1 MWAAQ
6 LRAPLHTQCASSSHG
21 TLAPRGTFWCLSVPV
36 GHSPHRCAPQSST
49 LQASISLVQLRAGG
63 GRSFTLAS
71 FVSVGKDWIHPVQQT
86 SKGQQRKTFGETIF
100 KFCPYKTACY
110 LPYRS
115 VRFRWYQGFFSTGSA
130 PPTWAL
136 DNIYIGPQ
144 CQDMCNGHG
153 ACVGGSH
160 CACDPGF
167 TGPDCSVPDNPNPD
181 FLKEDFEGTP
191 RCRCT
196 QRPCSDPV

>member
-6 LRAPLHTQCASSSHG
+6 LRAPLPTQSVLSSQG
-21 TLAPRGTFWCLSVPV
+21 TLGPLGIFWCPCVPV
-36 GHSPHRCAPQSST
+36 RPSPLRCAPQSST
-49 LQASISLVQLRAGG
+49 LPVSTSLVQLRAGG
-63 GRSFTLAS
+63 GKLFTLES
-71 FVSVGKDWIHPVQQT
+71 FASVGKFT
-86 SKGQQRKTFGETIF
+86 SGCTQKSREIF
-100 KFCPYKTACY
+100 IILLHDYIFLFLPLSHSNPSFQ

-153 ACVGGSH
+153 ACVGGTH
-160 CACDPGF
+160 CVCDPGYS
-167 TGPDCSVPDNPNPD
+167 GSDCSEPDTPNPD
-181 FLKEDFEGTP
+181 FLKEDFEGTNIQNHAKCP
-191 RCRCT
+191 L
-196 QRPCSDPV
+196 V